1 MAKEPENR
9 IQLRIDSDASLADHF
24 RRLRYWMH
32 TTPQLDRKSL
42 PEIGLSKTLSFY
54 NEPMFMSL
62 MLRSEDD

>member
-9 IQLRIDSDASLADHF
+9 IQLRIDSDASLTDHF
-24 RRLRYWMH
+24 RHLRYSMH
-32 TTPQLDRKSL
+32 TMPQLDRKSL
-42 PEIGLSKTLSFY
+42 NEIGLSKTLSFY